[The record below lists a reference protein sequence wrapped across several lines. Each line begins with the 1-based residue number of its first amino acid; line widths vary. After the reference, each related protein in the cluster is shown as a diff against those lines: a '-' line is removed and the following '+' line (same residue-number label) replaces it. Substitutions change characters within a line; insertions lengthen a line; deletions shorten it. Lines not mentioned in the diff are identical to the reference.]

1 MLALGAVELTKFL
14 LDPAHEQ
21 GFNSTWFIHFWKRKQ
36 REEFNMSDLGEAP
49 VSSRG
54 GGGGGLC
61 RRYVP
66 TERHGFQAVC
76 SGIGYKE
83 S

>member
-1 MLALGAVELTKFL
+1 
-14 LDPAHEQ
+14 
-21 GFNSTWFIHFWKRKQ
+21 
-36 REEFNMSDLGEAP
+36 MSDLGEAP

-54 GGGGGLC
+54 GGGGLC
-61 RRYVP
+61 RRCVP

-76 SGIGYKE
+76 SGMGYKE